1 MKIADLFEEVSF
13 GLIAN
18 KSRSFLTI
26 LGIVIGI
33 ASVIAMISIGQGSQ
47 SAITSSIQSLGSNLI
62 SVTPGAQRSLGFG
75 ASSGRGSSQTLI
87 NADATAIQ
95 QSVSN
100 VKSIAPSYQ
109 ARYQVTLKGANT
121 NTNIMGTTPE
131 YLGIRNISVDQGNF
145 FTAEDVTNKNKVA
158 VIGPTVISDLFGTDY
173 TDNPVGTVIKIN
185 KIEFTIIGTT
195 KSKGGTGF
203 NNQDDV
209 IYIPLDT
216 MQKTIAG
223 VKYLSTISI
232 QATSA
237 DSMTQV
243 QDDVTSLLMDRHK
256 VSTADFTIQNQND
269 LTSTATSTS
278 KTFTILLASVAAISL
293 LVGGIGIM
301 NMMLTNVTERTREIG
316 LRKAIG
322 AKRSDI
328 NLQFLSEAVA
338 LTFLG
343 GIIGI
348 LLGVLVSLI
357 INYFG
362 WMTTTIAPYSIFLAF
377 GVSALIGVVFGYYPA
392 KGAAAMNP
400 IDALRYE

>member
-1 MKIADLFEEVSF
+1 MLISDLFEETSIAI
-13 GLIAN
+13 IAN

-26 LGIVIGI
+26 LGVVIGI

-47 SAITSSIQSLGSNLI
+47 SAIQSNIQSLGANLI
-62 SVTPGAQRSLGFG
+62 SVTPGAQRSFGFG
-75 ASSGRGSSQTLI
+75 ASSGRGSAQTLK
-87 NADATAIQ
+87 NTDAEAIEQ
-95 QSVSN
+95 NISN
-100 VKSIAPSYQ
+100 IEAVAPSYSS
-109 ARYQVTLKGANT
+109 RYQVTLKGANT
-121 NTNIMGTTPE
+121 NTTIMGTTPE
-131 YLGIRNISVDQGNF
+131 YLGVRNITIDQGDF
-145 FTAEDVTNKNKVA
+145 ITSDDIKNKSKVA
-158 VIGPTVISDLFGTDY
+158 ILGSTVITDLFGEDY
-173 TDNPVGTVIKIN
+173 TDNPVGTKIKIN
-185 KIEFTIIGTT
+185 KIEFTIVGTV

-203 NNQDDV
+203 NNQDDMV
-209 IYIPLDT
+209 YIPLTT
-216 MQKTIAG
+216 MQKSVSGT
-223 VKYLSTISI
+223 KYLSTISV
-232 QATSA
+232 QATNSK
-237 DSMTQV
+237 SMTQI
-243 QDDVTSLLMDRHK
+243 QEDITALLLELHNIE
-256 VSTADFTIQNQND
+256 TADFTVQNQND
-269 LTSTATSTS
+269 LMSTATSTA

>member
-1 MKIADLFEEVSF
+1 MKITDIFEEVSF
-13 GLIAN
+13 ALIAN
-18 KSRSFLTI
+18 KSRSILTI

-62 SVTPGAQRSLGFG
+62 SITPGAQRSFG
-75 ASSGRGSSQTLI
+75 AGANQGRGSAQTLKNTDAQSI
-87 NADATAIQ
+87 AD
-95 QSVSN
+95 N
-100 VKSIAPSYQ
+100 VANIKAVAPSYS

-121 NTNIMGTTPE
+121 NTSIMGTTPE
-131 YLGIRNISVDQGNF
+131 YMSVRNIVIDQGDF
-145 FTAEDVTNKNKVA
+145 ITSDDVTSKTKVA
-158 VIGPTVISDLFGTDY
+158 VVGPTVITDLFGDSY
-173 TDNPVGTVIKIN
+173 TDNPVGTIIKIN
-185 KIEFTIIGTT
+185 KIEFTIVGVT

-203 NNQDDV
+203 NNQDDI

-216 MQKTIAG
+216 MQKTVAG
-223 VKYLSTISI
+223 AKYLSTISV
-232 QATSA
+232 QATNA
-237 DSMTQV
+237 NTMTQI
-243 QDDVTSLLMDRHK
+243 QEDITSLLLDLHK
-256 VSTADFTIQNQND
+256 VTTADFTVQNQND
-269 LTSTATSTS
+269 LMSTATSTS

-328 NLQFLSEAVA
+328 NIQFLSEAVA
-338 LTFLG
+338 LTFIG
-343 GIIGI
+343 GIIGV
-348 LLGVLVSLI
+348 LLGVALSLI

>member
-1 MKIADLFEEVSF
+1 MKVADLFEEVSF

-33 ASVIAMISIGQGSQ
+33 ASVITMISIGQGSQ

-62 SVTPGAQRSLGFG
+62 SITPGAQRNFGFG
-75 ASSGRGSSQTLI
+75 ASSGRGSAQTLK
-87 NADATAIQ
+87 NTDATAIANI
-95 QSVSN
+95 SN
-100 VKSIAPSYQ
+100 IKAVAPAYS
-109 ARYQVTLKGANT
+109 ARYQVALKGANT
-121 NTNIMGTTPE
+121 NTTIMGTTPE
-131 YLGIRNISVDQGNF
+131 YADIRNVTVDQGSF
-145 FTAEDVTNKNKVA
+145 ITPEDVTNKSKVA
-158 VIGPTVISDLFGTDY
+158 VVGPTVITDLFGEDY
-173 TDNPVGTVIKIN
+173 TDNPVGMVIKIN

-203 NNQDDV
+203 NNQDDIV
-209 IYIPLDT
+209 YIPLDT
-216 MQKTIAG
+216 MQKTVAG
-223 VKYLSTISI
+223 VKYLSTISV
-232 QATSA
+232 QAASTDAMSQA
-237 DSMTQV
+237 QNDI
-243 QDDVTSLLMDRHK
+243 TSLLLDLHK

-269 LTSTATSTS
+269 LASTATSTA

-328 NLQFLSEAVA
+328 NLQFLSEAVT
-338 LTFLG
+338 LTFIG
-343 GIIGI
+343 GIVGI
-348 LLGVLVSLI
+348 LLGIALSFAM
-357 INYFG
+357 NYFG
-362 WMTTTIAPYSIFLAF
+362 WMTTAIAPYSIFLAF
-377 GVSALIGVVFGYYPA
+377 GVSAVIGVVFGYYPA

>member
-1 MKIADLFEEVSF
+1 MRIEDLSEEVSF
-13 GLIAN
+13 SLIAN

-47 SAITSSIQSLGSNLI
+47 SAITNSIQSLGSNLI
-62 SVTPGAQRSLGFG
+62 SVTPGAQRSFGAG
-75 ASSGRGSSQTLI
+75 ASSGRGSAQTLK
-87 NADATAIQ
+87 NTDATAIAEQ
-95 QSVSN
+95 VAN
-100 VKSIAPSYQ
+100 VKAVAPGYST
-109 ARYQVTLKGANT
+109 RYQVTLKGANT
-121 NTNIMGTTPE
+121 NTTIMGTSPE
-131 YLGIRNISVDQGNF
+131 YFSIRNVTIDKGDF
-145 FTAEDVTNKNKVA
+145 FTAEDLTGKAKVA
-158 VIGPTVISDLFGTDY
+158 VLGPTVVTDLFGEDY
-173 TDNPVGTVIKIN
+173 TDDPTGTVIKIN
-185 KIEFTIIGTT
+185 KIEFTIIGVA

-203 NNQDDV
+203 NNQDDMV
-209 IYIPLDT
+209 YIPLDT
-216 MQKTIAG
+216 MQKSLSGT
-223 VKYLSTISI
+223 KYLSTISV
-232 QATSA
+232 QSTKAEA
-237 DSMTQV
+237 MTQV
-243 QDDVTSLLMDRHK
+243 QEDITSLLLELHK
-256 VSTADFTIQNQND
+256 VETADFSVQNQND
-269 LTSTATSTS
+269 LMSTATSTS

-322 AKRSDI
+322 AKRGDI
-328 NLQFLSEAVA
+328 NIQFLSEAVT

-343 GIIGI
+343 GIVGI
-348 LLGVLVSLI
+348 LLGVAVSLA

>member
-1 MKIADLFEEVSF
+1 MKLQDLFEEVSF
-13 GLIAN
+13 AMIAN

-33 ASVIAMISIGQGSQ
+33 ASVIVMISIGQGSQ

-62 SVTPGAQRSLGFG
+62 SITPGAQRSFGFG
-75 ASSGRGSSQTLI
+75 VSSGRGASQTLI

-95 QSVSN
+95 QVGN
-100 VKSIAPSYQ
+100 VKAVAPAYSG
-109 ARYQVTLKGANT
+109 RYQVTLKGANT
-121 NTNIMGTTPE
+121 NTTIMGTTPD
-131 YLGIRNISVDQGNF
+131 YFGIRNISIDQGSF
-145 FTAEDVTNKNKVA
+145 ITAEDVANKSKVA
-158 VIGPTVISDLFGTDY
+158 VVGPTVVSDLFGADY
-173 TDNPVGTVIKIN
+173 TDNPVGTIIKIN

-203 NNQDDV
+203 NNQDDIV
-209 IYIPLDT
+209 YIPLDT
-216 MQKTIAG
+216 MQKTVAG
-223 VKYLSTISI
+223 VKYLSTISVPAI
-232 QATSA
+232 NA
-237 DSMTQV
+237 DTMTQV
-243 QDDVTSLLMDRHK
+243 QNDITSLLLDRHK

-269 LTSTATSTS
+269 LTSTATSTA
-278 KTFTILLASVAAISL
+278 KTFTILLGSVAAISL

-328 NLQFLSEAVA
+328 NMQFLSEAVA
-338 LTFLG
+338 LTFIG
-343 GIIGI
+343 GIVGI
-348 LLGVLVSLI
+348 LLGVILSLI
-357 INYFG
+357 VNYLG